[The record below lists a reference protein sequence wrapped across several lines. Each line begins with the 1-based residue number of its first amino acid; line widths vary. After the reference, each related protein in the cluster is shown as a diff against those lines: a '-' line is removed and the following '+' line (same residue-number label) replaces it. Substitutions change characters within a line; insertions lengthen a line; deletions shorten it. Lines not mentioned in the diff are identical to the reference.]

1 MKIEIKS
8 WFDES
13 VLFSIETDS
22 WKLAVEAAVKSR
34 ANLSCADLS
43 RADLPGAN
51 LSGANLFRADLSDSD
66 LSTAD
71 LSRAHL
77 SRANLYCADLSRADL
92 SGANLSG
99 ANLSGE
105 ILDKTPLQI
114 LGTTWE
120 ILLTEKNIKIGC
132 QFHSAEEWFSFDDYT
147 IAKMDDKALDWW
159 KIWKPILK
167 LTHEE
172 HCN

>member
-43 RADLPGAN
+43 RADLSRAN
-51 LSGANLFRADLSDSD
+51 LSGANLCRAD
-66 LSTAD
+66 
-71 LSRAHL
+71 
-77 SRANLYCADLSRADL
+77 
-92 SGANLSG
+92 
-99 ANLSGE
+99 LSGE